1 MRNEFVTDTQ
11 EAEPLT
17 MAALLDR
24 PNADRQKAD
33 GMAQKPECVE
43 DKAAALF
50 PAQETENFR
59 QRWSSIQ
66 GSFVDTPREAVQ
78 QADELVATTVQR
90 LAEIFSGERAK
101 LEGDWTKGNE
111 VSTEDLRQALR
122 RYRSFFDRLLS
133 V

>member
-1 MRNEFVTDTQ
+1 MRNEFVTETQ

-24 PNADRQKAD
+24 PNADRPKTE
-33 GMAQKPECVE
+33 GMAQKPVCIE
-43 DKAAALF
+43 DNAVVLF
-50 PAQETENFR
+50 PAQETESFR
-59 QRWSSIQ
+59 QRRSAIQ

-78 QADELVATTVQR
+78 KADELVATTIQR
-90 LAEIFSGERAK
+90 LAEIFSNERAK

-122 RYRSFFDRLLS
+122 RYRAFFDRLLS

>member
-24 PNADRQKAD
+24 PN
-33 GMAQKPECVE
+33 GIGQKPECVE
-43 DKAAALF
+43 EKAGTLF

-59 QRWSSIQ
+59 QRWGAIQ

-78 QADELVATTVQR
+78 QADELVATTIQR

-101 LEGDWTKGNE
+101 LEGDWTKANE